1 MSKEGNQAK
10 LIEFIDSIM
19 RTEFTESRSEETT
32 GLYVTDLTKEP
43 EDVARNLA
51 EKKLVSFANF
61 STSLG
66 RQVEWVIL
74 NAIKWRKEELKDFN
88 IEYGTPNYKVCL
100 AYMELGL
107 TFNGAVDYL
116 AYTVDREKIPIEIK
130 SLSQKRY
137 YDASVKN
144 KEKIQLMAYIKG
156 LQSPYGLL
164 VRVNRNNGVYSIE
177 ILSKDNELVIGRDAK
192 SIPFWVH
199 CRQWATRFHAER
211 ARIVLDKE
219 RDS

>member
-1 MSKEGNQAK
+1 MSQEANQAK
-10 LIEFIDSIM
+10 LIQFVDSIM

-32 GLYVTDLTKEP
+32 GLYVTDLTKIP
-43 EDVARNLA
+43 EDVARNIA

-74 NAIKWRKEELKDFN
+74 NAIKWRKEELADFN
-88 IEYGTPNYKVCL
+88 IAYGTPNYKVCL
-100 AYMELGL
+100 SYMELGL
-107 TFNGAVDYL
+107 SFNGAVDYL

-130 SLSQKRY
+130 TLSQKRF

-144 KEKIQLMAYIKG
+144 KEKIQLMAYIQG
-156 LQSPYGLL
+156 LQAPYGLL
-164 VRVNRNNGVYSIE
+164 VRVNRNNGVYTIE
-177 ILSKDNELVIGRDAK
+177 ILTKDAELEINIGGK

-211 ARIVLDKE
+211 TRIMLEKDKE
-219 RDS
+219 A